1 MNRWLAG
8 IGLFS
13 FSAFC
18 YAEPISAIMTTIGPA
33 LSAIGTAVSVVGAFS
48 QGRQS
53 SDAAKYNA
61 KLAEQNAVTAR
72 QQGAAQQEQQ
82 RKMAEKK
89 IGSMAAAYSA
99 SGVSYE
105 GSPLDVLAESAGNAE
120 LDYQTI
126 KYNTELRAM
135 GYNNTASL
143 ERSKASN
150 AMTSGYM
157 NAASSMLKGAGSL
170 SGPTV
175 TPKADYGN
183 YSGFVDQLGNF

>member
-1 MNRWLAG
+1 MAMLAAIPAWVGTAASLAG
-8 IGLFS
+8 
-13 FSAFC
+13 A
-18 YAEPISAIMTTIGPA
+18 A
-33 LSAIGTAVSVVGAFS
+33 LATVGAIS
-48 QGRQS
+48 QGKQA

-61 KLAEQNAVTAR
+61 KIAEQNALAAR

-89 IGSMAAAYSA
+89 MGSMAAAYSA

-126 KYNTELRAM
+126 KYNTELKAM
-135 GYNNTASL
+135 GYSNTSEL
-143 ERSKASN
+143 ENTRGKN
-150 AMTSGYM
+150 ATTSGYL
-157 NAASSMLKGAGSL
+157 NVASSMLKGASSL
-170 SGPTV
+170 SGPTI

-183 YSGFVDQLGNF
+183 YSGFVDQLGGNY